1 MKGFWKSYLF
11 NLTETKMDEVFW
23 YIYVK
28 RRHSKQ
34 SFKSPQTPKWHQGY
48 FYEIDFRETKWLK
61 CGTYHHQNDDYYFY
75 KLGRSIDL
83 FRFILIGGFNSEKS
97 E

>member
-1 MKGFWKSYLF
+1 MRYFDIFMLREDTPSKVSNHYRRQ
-11 NLTETKMDEVFW
+11 ND
-23 YIYVK
+23 VK
-28 RRHSKQ
+28 AI
-34 SFKSPQTPKWHQGY
+34 

-83 FRFILIGGFNSEKS
+83 FKFILIGGFNSEKS